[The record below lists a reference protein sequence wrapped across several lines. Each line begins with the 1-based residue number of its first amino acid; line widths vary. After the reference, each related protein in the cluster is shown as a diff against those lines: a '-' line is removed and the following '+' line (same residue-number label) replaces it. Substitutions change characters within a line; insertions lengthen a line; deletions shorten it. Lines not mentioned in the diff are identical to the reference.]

1 MDEQRMIDLA
11 AARVAEKVIAHV
23 NRKTETTE
31 GTRRSDVLAAVA
43 ASLGRDDF
51 DLIASARR
59 LAIKRCSNGQ
69 PAAVLAAVAEHLHA
83 EARAS

>member
-23 NRKTETTE
+23 NRKA
-31 GTRRSDVLAAVA
+31 GVGGRAADILGAVA
-43 ASLGRDDF
+43 ASLARDDF
-51 DLIASARR
+51 DIIASARR
-59 LAIKRCSNGQ
+59 LAIKKVSNGQ
-69 PAAVLAAVAEHLHA
+69 PAAPVLAAVAEHLHA